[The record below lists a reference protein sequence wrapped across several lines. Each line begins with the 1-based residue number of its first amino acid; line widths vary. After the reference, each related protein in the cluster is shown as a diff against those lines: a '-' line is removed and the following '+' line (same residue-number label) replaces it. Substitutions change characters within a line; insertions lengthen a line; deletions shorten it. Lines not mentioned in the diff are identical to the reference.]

1 MIALLKDL
9 VLVFAIIS
17 IRVIIIVVI
26 KLQR

>member
-9 VLVFAIIS
+9 VLVFDIIS